1 MTNIAI
7 SVRDLVKVFGDRQH
21 ELLVLDRISFEVKE
35 GSLTTI
41 IGPSGSGKSTLLNL
55 LAGLE
60 PITSGTVEIQSRAGG
75 SELAY
80 VFQSPRLLPWLSA
93 FDNLMFVRPQNVDG
107 AKHKQRIQHYLE
119 MVGLKG
125 VEHKYPHQL
134 SGGMQ
139 QRVGIAR
146 GLCIEP
152 AVLLMDEPFSHLD
165 EITAEQMRTEL
176 LRIWKET
183 QRTIIFVTHDM
194 QEAVQ
199 LGDRLIML
207 DYHGHII
214 EDIEIHLP
222 RPRHFA
228 DRVFVEFYADVVDRF
243 HRMQANNR
251 TDELVGVEEGK
262 VLRAAT

>member
-1 MTNIAI
+1 MATTVI
-7 SVRDLVKVFGDRQH
+7 SVRDMVKVFGDGQR
-21 ELLVLDRISFEVKE
+21 ELRVLDRISFDIEE

-60 PITSGTVEIQSRAGG
+60 PITSGTVNIRSSAGG

-80 VFQSPRLLPWLSA
+80 VFQNPRLLPWLSA
-93 FDNLMFVRPQNVDG
+93 FDNLLFVRPQHVDV
-107 AKHKQRIQHYLE
+107 ATHKQRAQLYLD

-165 EITAEQMRTEL
+165 EITAEQMRGEL
-176 LRIWKET
+176 LRIWAET
-183 QRTIIFVTHDM
+183 RRTIIFVTHDM
-194 QEAVQ
+194 REAVT

-207 DYHGHII
+207 DYHGRII
-214 EDIEIHLP
+214 EDIRVPLL

-228 DRVFVEFYADVVDRF
+228 DKAFVEFYARVVERF
-243 HRMQANNR
+243 HRMQISEQP
-251 TDELVGVEEGK
+251 DELAGLEEDK
-262 VLRAAT
+262 LPPIAA